1 MGKKDALTE
10 RFLSMPKDLEQ
21 REMDA
26 LIAQNGC
33 VRNNRG
39 KTSGSAV
46 QYVHQETKRVF
57 AYHRP
62 HPGSIIKPYILKAA
76 KQFLRDIG
84 VIQ

>member
-10 RFLSMPKDLEQ
+10 RFLSMPKDFEQ

-26 LIAQNGC
+26 LMGRCGC

-39 KTSGSAV
+39 KTSGSAIE
-46 QYVHQETKRVF
+46 YVHQATKRVF

-62 HPGSIIKPYILKAA
+62 HPGNILKPYVLKAA
-76 KQFLRDIG
+76 RKFLRN
-84 VIQ
+84 VEEIQ